1 MLVTLPFDY
10 QMYLNECYLED
21 NTMCKERYPRIEGNE
36 LKSITNLINKKINR
50 NIPDVIYHI
59 DNGGLSFETYIFQ
72 IRDEKADYL
81 LNHIVINVNKDQL
94 ISQQLIG
101 VQADGDIPEDANY
114 INKSFIL
121 SKDLMINIFEI
132 KFSKIYKKLN
142 ESFKIN
148 SDGKI
153 TNLNHYGK

>member
-1 MLVTLPFDY
+1 M
-10 QMYLNECYLED
+10 
-21 NTMCKERYPRIEGNE
+21 
-36 LKSITNLINKKINR
+36 
-50 NIPDVIYHI
+50 
-59 DNGGLSFETYIFQ
+59 
-72 IRDEKADYL
+72 
-81 LNHIVINVNKDQL
+81 
-94 ISQQLIG
+94 IG